1 MKGLSRVSIA
11 LVALVGSEVRLY
23 AADTGAST
31 RPDPHKYKS
40 YDYTEADHKFRLVV
54 PEDLAVVRWWSGRT
68 PAATRAT
75 TTNKSGTASS

>member
-1 MKGLSRVSIA
+1 MVSIA
-11 LVALVGSEVRLY
+11 LTALLGSAVGLY

-31 RPDPHKYKS
+31 RPDLHKYKS

-54 PEDLAVVRWWSGRT
+54 PEDLAVVRGILVVGPYS
-68 PAATRAT
+68 AAIRGT